1 MHNQLLLGQTINNI
15 IYLMPLHKHLLLT
28 YARSCAAS
36 IVYQEQH
43 PDHMTQNAQDFL
55 RPIALPLRKSIHSRS
70 QRLRPPKALSYC
82 SLVAMTFL
90 SM

>member
-55 RPIALPLRKSIHSRS
+55 RPIALPLRKSIIPDPNVCGRQKHYHI
-70 QRLRPPKALSYC
+70 AL
-82 SLVAMTFL
+82 L
-90 SM
+90 

>member
-55 RPIALPLRKSIHSRS
+55 RHVGNESEQTIRSPNLKASQDRSDTTNDFAVPL
-70 QRLRPPKALSYC
+70 
-82 SLVAMTFL
+82 
-90 SM
+90 